1 MQNNFKYLD
10 DLIRSGVKEIVLDSD
25 VIYEDTIYNYEY
37 GMELDVDD
45 LVIDGKGHTI
55 DANYN
60 KARIFRCNAKNIT
73 LKNITFKNGT
83 AENGGGAIYNDWGS
97 SLTLVSCS
105 FEGNSSK
112 GNGGAIYND
121 EGGSLSLVSCSFEGN
136 SSRGNGGAIYNGYAG
151 SLSLDGYS
159 HKIHSSKTSTGGF
172 LSLVSCSFEDNS
184 SRKQGGAIFN
194 RAKLTVTESTFKD
207 NFMENDRNDI
217 FNDYSGR
224 IFSKQSFLKT
234 LQMQNM
240 GIIPELKYLKTGQK
254 DFSYLDELIHNGA
267 KEIKL
272 ECDILLN
279 ARNNEE
285 SRYSEGI
292 DLDVDDM
299 VIDGNGHTIDAQY
312 LTGIFSCNAKN
323 ITLKNIT
330 FKNGFANT
338 TFKNGI
344 VEKDGG
350 AIYND
355 SDSSLSLKS
364 CSFESN
370 SSEFYGGAI
379 ANRGSLSL
387 KSCSFEAN
395 SSKGSY
401 GNGGAICNG
410 GSLSAGS
417 CSFKDNSS
425 QNGSG
430 GAIYNTEEG
439 SLSLVS
445 CSFEHNSSGEYGGA
459 IHNFNGNIT
468 VTESNFA
475 KNAAQYGG
483 GAIGNNGGEITLT
496 ESTLEGNTAQL
507 DGGAIYDK
515 GKKSLGIENCTFK
528 GNDPDDVYEEKD

>member
-121 EGGSLSLVSCSFEGN
+121 EGGS
-136 SSRGNGGAIYNGYAG
+136 
-151 SLSLDGYS
+151 
-159 HKIHSSKTSTGGF
+159 

-496 ESTLEGNTAQL
+496 ESTLEG
-507 DGGAIYDK
+507 K
-515 GKKSLGIENCTFK
+515 GLISFMLSAW
-528 GNDPDDVYEEKD
+528 Y